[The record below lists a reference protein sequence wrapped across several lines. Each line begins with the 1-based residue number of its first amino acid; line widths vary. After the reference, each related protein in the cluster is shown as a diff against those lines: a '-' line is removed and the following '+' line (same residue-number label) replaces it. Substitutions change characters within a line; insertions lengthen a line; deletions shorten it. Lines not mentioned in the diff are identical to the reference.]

1 MAGAFNS
8 AFSSA
13 FDIEVAEAESSTT
26 VSARMIQLPAVRADI
41 WKELEKFVTRD
52 IRHRPKMETFLE
64 QDDG

>member
-13 FDIEVAEAESSTT
+13 FDIEVAESTT

>member
-13 FDIEVAEAESSTT
+13 FDIEVESST